1 MVETNAAVGSPSQGQ
16 CWPVRKQ
23 QHGHAVPASLVPAAV
38 HRRAAAWRAAA
49 QAGLEEPLIAVAAA
63 SSDAEEMSPLYMHLL
78 KAQLLEKA

>member
-1 MVETNAAVGSPSQGQ
+1 MT
-16 CWPVRKQ
+16 
-23 QHGHAVPASLVPAAV
+23 
-38 HRRAAAWRAAA
+38 WRGAA